1 MTIDNEIYEKH
12 FKKSFKNHRNS
23 PKLAE
28 SMATK
33 KPSNGGV
40 GKTTSLLSA
49 HFRRIFIAI
58 KQKNSGK

>member
-1 MTIDNEIYEKH
+1 MKFMKSI
-12 FKKSFKNHRNS
+12 KKSFKNHQNS

-33 KPSNGGV
+33 KPSNGGL

-49 HFRRIFIAI
+49 RFRCIFIAI